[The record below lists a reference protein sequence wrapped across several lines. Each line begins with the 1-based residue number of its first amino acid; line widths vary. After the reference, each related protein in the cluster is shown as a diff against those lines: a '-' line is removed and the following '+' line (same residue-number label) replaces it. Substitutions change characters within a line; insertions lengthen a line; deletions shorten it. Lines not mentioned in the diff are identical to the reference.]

1 MEIISLIE
9 PSFIRFFVKFRLQ
22 LYILLLSQAHFCIF
36 VSLMSKVLALPHTFG
51 RTCTFEK
58 GFEED
63 CALWNFVNSKQ
74 SYLQMHNNTYFD
86 NNNTSTTL
94 SIYNFRIM
102 GGHDINSNHYA
113 YYRFSND
120 MNESHV
126 AMIVS
131 PFFAHTDTQCEL
143 RFRFNLRAD
152 SRSGAGLLVTTE
164 QLSLRRS
171 FSNSKESTS
180 NGNQAMDEED
190 EADWIRPILR
200 ERFEPDTSTD
210 ASAIWSHGR
219 VLLGQFDF
227 PTRIRIECHPSTTA
241 MSDGGVLNVECKI
254 DDLHLI
260 NCAEKEW
267 RSTDDMSACPKGRDS
282 CRPFGADQQKRIC
295 LDDYQI
301 CDMHADCADGE
312 DESDELYKCFQV
324 PEGARC
330 DFEDMRWLPAGCAQW
345 RFFSSLSAG
354 RYKSRN
360 DSFGLLTSGTTSH
373 LVSLENGQT
382 QRPGI
387 PPRFYYNEGR
397 LFKPGHFLFF
407 SSYGHIHDG
416 QHDILYSFALSPPLP
431 IQRNPVDSTRQCMLR
446 FFYCLTGFSPFQIF
460 LQLRDKPKE
469 VAKPLWAPPHDEHV
483 REPCEWH
490 RVSVHIKT
498 ESLLIN
504 EDYSLKLGF
513 AKLAG
518 SMGSI
523 AIDDLSLSPDCFG
536 VRYSLL
542 PAVLS
547 IIDEEQRGNVSEWI
561 VPYTGEYRLEMAGAP
576 GGNFVGEASDNHATW
591 ADSLAVNLRLNAG
604 QQVKLFL
611 GQEGRCICDKNREN
625 LMGDQ
630 KDLSEKL
637 CSLTA
642 DDLNSVISDSLSFP
656 GCSGGGA
663 TILFIGSNPVV
674 IAAGGGGAFP
684 LNPIQID
691 KPGQLPTILSAS
703 NGLSI
708 SDHISD
714 QQHTRF
720 DKSILLEQR
729 HCPPGSRWNLPG
741 GKGGGGASC
750 NAGGGGGGGYQ
761 GGSGGLVGPGLPGT
775 SAVIRTNDII
785 GDHLILTKSNPNR
798 AFASIIACPQRDCPS
813 GSNCTFGTITT
824 LSEQRN
830 GSISQ
835 PKCICPDGSVIEP
848 NSSSICQ
855 IGNSPILYNI
865 FGQLSVTVQRFIAAC
880 LLVISMFLSLICCFK
895 IIYRARGCGKK
906 LSPSPSADVHELI
919 AIVSGKDNRPVA
931 SNNDNCLY
939 SDTNFGISGNPIYE
953 SLSLTPLKQIPRHS
967 LKLDKIIGHGAFG
980 EVFEGWLLMGE
991 GDSSFI
997 DDNSSKDNK
1006 YNEKITAV
1014 KVAIKSLPLESARD
1028 FGDDFETEARLLS
1041 QFKHQNIVTFFG
1053 VSFEQQPKLSFNKH
1067 LSSLI
1072 VLEFLEGGDLKNF
1085 LRENRPRQQDHV
1097 SNSEALDSTMLRT
1110 GDLLGFSLDIARGCQ
1125 HLEETRF
1132 VHRDI
1137 AARNCLL
1144 TSKVGNRIVKI
1155 ADFGMARDI
1164 YRNDYYRKG
1173 GKAFLPVRWMPP
1185 EAFLDGLFT
1194 SKTDV
1199 WAYGVLLWEIFSLGY
1214 IPYPGRDNLE
1224 VMRLVV
1230 AGDRL
1235 DPPIG
1240 IQDEIYELMLRCW
1253 NTESEQ
1259 RPKFADLVCKFE
1271 NLLKK
1276 NDLVAEPIPPMR
1288 NRLINERSV
1297 SGTPSMSSRAY
1308 DAQPTST
1315 ISRATASTGV
1325 YSSNSGAGACSS
1337 TSTYETM
1344 PIIGDG
1350 VCRAVFP
1357 PYQSCQSEEKFVR
1370 LYDPQRTEENCSDET
1385 GSQDESAGTVK
1396 IRNCLI
1402 KPSFL
1407 DSTQKNAHVERVD
1420 RRCFR
1425 WNRRPSLPDTTLP
1438 NEQRD
1443 HSLPPYPSMR
1453 TTRYCD
1459 DQDSGIESA
1468 RSFGGYAIQIG
1479 EIEKAQK

>member
-373 LVSLENGQT
+373 LKMDKHNDLEFH
-382 QRPGI
+382 PV
-387 PPRFYYNEGR
+387 RFYYNEGR

-407 SSYGHIHDG
+407 SR
-416 QHDILYSFALSPPLP
+416 YSFALSPPLP

-865 FGQLSVTVQRFIAAC
+865 FGQLSVTVQRFIAEIDRFKFSIAC

-1067 LSSLI
+1067 LSS
-1072 VLEFLEGGDLKNF
+1072 
-1085 LRENRPRQQDHV
+1085 DHV

-1164 YRNDYYRKG
+1164 YR
-1173 GKAFLPVRWMPP
+1173 FLSNLIEIHLIVGMTTIEKEGRL
-1185 EAFLDGLFT
+1185 FSQFDGCHLKLFCLFYKVLLQDGLFT

-1344 PIIGDG
+1344 PII
-1350 VCRAVFP
+1350 
-1357 PYQSCQSEEKFVR
+1357 
-1370 LYDPQRTEENCSDET
+1370 
-1385 GSQDESAGTVK
+1385 
-1396 IRNCLI
+1396 
-1402 KPSFL
+1402 
-1407 DSTQKNAHVERVD
+1407 VERVD

-1468 RSFGGYAIQIG
+1468 RSFGGYAIQIS

>member
-1 MEIISLIE
+1 
-9 PSFIRFFVKFRLQ
+9 
-22 LYILLLSQAHFCIF
+22 
-36 VSLMSKVLALPHTFG
+36 
-51 RTCTFEK
+51 
-58 GFEED
+58 
-63 CALWNFVNSKQ
+63 
-74 SYLQMHNNTYFD
+74 MHNNTYFD
-86 NNNTSTTL
+86 NSNTSTTL
-94 SIYNFRIM
+94 SIYSFRIM

-120 MNESHV
+120 MTGSHV

-210 ASAIWSHGR
+210 ASLIWSHGR

-227 PTRIRIECHPSTTA
+227 PTRIRIECHPSTIA
-241 MSDGGVLNVECKI
+241 MSDVGVLNVECKI

-267 RSTDDMSACPKGRDS
+267 RSTDDISACPKGRDS

-330 DFEDMRWLPAGCAQW
+330 DFEDMLPA
-345 RFFSSLSAG
+345 
-354 RYKSRN
+354 
-360 DSFGLLTSGTTSH
+360 
-373 LVSLENGQT
+373 ENGQT

-397 LFKPGHFLFF
+397 LYKPGHFLFF

-431 IQRNPVDSTRQCMLR
+431 IQRNPIDSTRQCMLR
-446 FFYCLTGFSPFQIF
+446 FFYCLTGFSPFQLF

-469 VAKPLWAPPHDEHV
+469 VAKPIWAPPHDEHI

-504 EDYSLKLGF
+504 GDYSLKLGF

-542 PAVLS
+542 PEVLS
-547 IIDEEQRGNVSEWI
+547 IIDEERHGNGSEWI

-576 GGNFVGEASDNHATW
+576 GGNFVGIAGDNHETR

-611 GQEGRCICDKNREN
+611 GQEGRCICDKNIGEN

-630 KDLSEKL
+630 KDLSEQL
-637 CSLTA
+637 CSLSA
-642 DDLNSVISDSLSFP
+642 DYLNNISSGPLSFP

-663 TILFIGSNPVV
+663 SILFIGSKPVV
-674 IAAGGGGAFP
+674 VAAGGGGAFS
-684 LNPIQID
+684 LNSVKID
-691 KPGQLPTILSAS
+691 KIGQLPTILSVT

-708 SDHISD
+708 SEHIGD
-714 QQHTRF
+714 ELRFQQRSRF
-720 DKSILLEQR
+720 DKLIFLEQR

-775 SAVIRTNDII
+775 SAIIRTNDLI
-785 GDHLILTKSNPNR
+785 GDHLILPKSNPDR
-798 AFASIIACPQRDCPS
+798 AFASIIACPQRDCPA

-835 PKCICPDGSVIEP
+835 PKCICPDGSVVEP
-848 NSSSICQ
+848 NSA
-855 IGNSPILYNI
+855 
-865 FGQLSVTVQRFIAAC
+865 TC
-880 LLVISMFLSLICCFK
+880 LLVISLFLSLICCFK

-997 DDNSSKDNK
+997 DDNSSKDNQ
-1006 YNEKITAV
+1006 YNEKITAI

-1053 VSFEQQPKLSFNKH
+1053 VSFEQQPKLSFN
-1067 LSSLI
+1067 
-1072 VLEFLEGGDLKNF
+1072 EQGGDLKNF
-1085 LRENRPRQQDHV
+1085 LRENRPRQQDYV
-1097 SNSEALDSTMLRT
+1097 SNSEVLDSTMLRT

-1235 DPPIG
+1235 DPPVG

-1308 DAQPTST
+1308 DTQPTST

-1350 VCRAVFP
+1350 VCRAVYP

-1370 LYDPQRTEENCSDET
+1370 LYDQQRTEENCSDET

-1396 IRNCLI
+1396 LRNCLI

-1407 DSTQKNAHVERVD
+1407 DSAKKSNAHGEKVD

-1425 WNRRPSLPDTTLP
+1425 WSRRPSLPDTTLP
-1438 NEQRD
+1438 NEQRE

-1453 TTRYCD
+1453 TTTRHCD

-1468 RSFGGYAIQIG
+1468 RSFEYMKCNDNADMLSEDISRSSSQMDSGSISARIRELEAEQQQLSESLLSLSTKFAQVQFRIQQIASAPAEQREGMLNQLKQFASTSCTNNRNLRLQQNSENSNSSLNIVDLEENVNVMTNGNAANMTHLVEELRLQLG
-1479 EIEKAQK
+1479 ECN

>member
-1 MEIISLIE
+1 MKIISLIE
-9 PSFIRFFVKFRLQ
+9 PSFIRLFVKFRLQ

-36 VSLMSKVLALPHTFG
+36 VSLMSKVLALPYTIG
-51 RTCTFEK
+51 KTCTFEK

-63 CALWNFVNSKQ
+63 CAMWNFVNSRQ

-86 NNNTSTTL
+86 NSNTSTTL

-120 MNESHV
+120 MTGSHV

-171 FSNSKESTS
+171 FSNSKESIS

-210 ASAIWSHGR
+210 ASLIWSHGR

-227 PTRIRIECHPSTTA
+227 PTRIRIECHPSTIA
-241 MSDGGVLNVECKI
+241 MSDVGVLNVECKI

-267 RSTDDMSACPKGRDS
+267 RFTDDISAC
-282 CRPFGADQQKRIC
+282 QKEEIHAV
-295 LDDYQI
+295 LLEQI
-301 CDMHADCADGE
+301 SISEFVWMIIKFVTWWHADCADGE

-330 DFEDMRWLPAGCAQW
+330 DFEDMLSAGCAQW

-360 DSFGLLTSGTTSH
+360 DSFGLLTSGTTPH

-397 LFKPGHFLFF
+397 LYKPGHFLFF

-431 IQRNPVDSTRQCMLR
+431 IQRNPIDSTRQCMLR

-469 VAKPLWAPPHDEHV
+469 VAKPIWAPPHDEHI

-504 EDYSLKLGF
+504 GDYSLKLGF

-542 PAVLS
+542 PEMLS
-547 IIDEEQRGNVSEWI
+547 IIDEERHDNVSEWI
-561 VPYTGEYRLEMAGAP
+561 VPYAGEYRLEMAGAP
-576 GGNFVGEASDNHATW
+576 GGNFVGKASENHETR

-611 GQEGRCICDKNREN
+611 GQEGRCICDKNIKEN

-630 KDLSEKL
+630 KDLGEQL
-637 CSLTA
+637 CSLSA
-642 DDLNSVISDSLSFP
+642 DDLNNISSDPLNFP

-720 DKSILLEQR
+720 DKSILQEQR

-761 GGSGGLVGPGLPGT
+761 GGSGGLAGPGLPGT

-785 GDHLILTKSNPNR
+785 GDHLISPKSNPNS

-813 GSNCTFGTITT
+813 GANCTFGTITT

-830 GSISQ
+830 GSIQ
-835 PKCICPDGSVIEP
+835 HPKCICPDGSVIEP
-848 NSSSICQ
+848 NSSSICR
-855 IGNSPILYNI
+855 ISNSPILYNI
-865 FGQLSVTVQRFIAAC
+865 FGQLSFTVQRFIAAC
-880 LLVISMFLSLICCFK
+880 LLVISLLLSLICCFK
-895 IIYRARGCGKK
+895 IIYHARGCGKK

-953 SLSLTPLKQIPRHS
+953 SLSLTPLKQIPRQS

-980 EVFEGWLLMGE
+980 EVFEGWLLLGE
-991 GDSSFI
+991 GDRSFI
-997 DDNSSKDNK
+997 DDNSSKDNQ
-1006 YNEKITAV
+1006 YNEKIAAI

-1053 VSFEQQPKLSFNKH
+1053 VSFEQQPKLS
-1067 LSSLI
+1067 
-1072 VLEFLEGGDLKNF
+1072 GDLKNF
-1085 LRENRPRQQDHV
+1085 LRENRPRQQDYV
-1097 SNSEALDSTMLRT
+1097 SNSEAFDSTVLRT

-1137 AARNCLL
+1137 AARNC
-1144 TSKVGNRIVKI
+1144 
-1155 ADFGMARDI
+1155 
-1164 YRNDYYRKG
+1164 
-1173 GKAFLPVRWMPP
+1173 
-1185 EAFLDGLFT
+1185 FT
-1194 SKTDV
+1194 
-1199 WAYGVLLWEIFSLGY
+1199 Y
-1214 IPYPGRDNLE
+1214 I
-1224 VMRLVV
+1224 
-1230 AGDRL
+1230 
-1235 DPPIG
+1235 
-1240 IQDEIYELMLRCW
+1240 
-1253 NTESEQ
+1253 
-1259 RPKFADLVCKFE
+1259 
-1271 NLLKK
+1271 
-1276 NDLVAEPIPPMR
+1276 
-1288 NRLINERSV
+1288 
-1297 SGTPSMSSRAY
+1297 
-1308 DAQPTST
+1308 
-1315 ISRATASTGV
+1315 
-1325 YSSNSGAGACSS
+1325 
-1337 TSTYETM
+1337 
-1344 PIIGDG
+1344 
-1350 VCRAVFP
+1350 
-1357 PYQSCQSEEKFVR
+1357 
-1370 LYDPQRTEENCSDET
+1370 
-1385 GSQDESAGTVK
+1385 
-1396 IRNCLI
+1396 
-1402 KPSFL
+1402 
-1407 DSTQKNAHVERVD
+1407 
-1420 RRCFR
+1420 
-1425 WNRRPSLPDTTLP
+1425 
-1438 NEQRD
+1438 
-1443 HSLPPYPSMR
+1443 
-1453 TTRYCD
+1453 
-1459 DQDSGIESA
+1459 
-1468 RSFGGYAIQIG
+1468 
-1479 EIEKAQK
+1479 